1 MWKLKVVRKYMYK
14 LGDGEIEREA
24 EFEFEFADIDE
35 AVVMIEAIRSNG
47 VNGSYE
53 FSLIYEEGEQK

>member
-24 EFEFEFADIDE
+24 EFEFGFVLLDD
-35 AVVMIEAIRSNG
+35 AVKMIEDIRENG
-47 VNGSYE
+47 MNGKFE
-53 FSLIYEEGEQK
+53 FSLVCE